1 MGDTAKEPTLK
12 ELFVKAMEADHD
24 EQCCDGK
31 IDIIV
36 EDYNG
41 FTDKLL
47 NAKEKLLVDGRDDAG
62 LHFYAIMEAPKDE
75 SNLSTA
81 EVVLGLA
88 LAVDDESIYDKLY
101 DDILKKCD
109 VTESVKTVQHYTN
122 FYVNLNEEAK
132 TALREA
138 MIEHISEDKEL
149 CDIVNEEFGTNLVA
163 NEENDK
169 EER

>member
-1 MGDTAKEPTLK
+1 MNDTVKEPTLK
-12 ELFVKAMEADHD
+12 ELFLEAMEIDHD

-47 NAKEKLLVDGRDDAG
+47 NAKDELLIDECDDAW
-62 LHFYAIMEAPKDE
+62 LNFYAIMETPKDK
-75 SNLSTA
+75 SDLSTA
-81 EVVLGLA
+81 EVILGFA
-88 LAVDDESIYDKLY
+88 LVADDEIYDELY

-109 VTESVKTVQHYTN
+109 VTESVKTTQHYTT

-149 CDIVNEEFGTNLVA
+149 CEAVNEEFGTNLVA